1 MILVVY
7 ACWLIALFGKK
18 VELDSC
24 RSQMRTAGDNTRNR
38 AAVSF
43 LNTTAP
49 DIVASSNQFKTLT
62 LAPFP

>member
-7 ACWLIALFGKK
+7 ARWLVALFGRR
-18 VELDSC
+18 VALVSC
-24 RSQMRTAGDNTRNR
+24 RSQMRTAGDNTFDR

-43 LNTTAP
+43 LNTAP
-49 DIVASSNQFKTLT
+49 DIVASSNQIKTFN